1 MSEYQ
6 KQTAFF
12 KAVVLTDGEVEHRRL
27 RERILRAEY
36 DERCVRSAF
45 LKSFLLAFLSVVG
58 FAYSAVITPAVI
70 IEHEHYLRKFFE
82 VMALGSVLAMMIYM
96 ACWFYYR
103 AVMYQ
108 VHSDCRKYVM
118 SLVSRQTDVYVR
130 PRVER
135 ERVRPAFQPEALSP
149 AAA

>member
-36 DERCVRSAF
+36 DERCVRAAF
-45 LKSFLLAFLSVVG
+45 LKSVLLAFLSVVG

-70 IEHEHYLRKFFE
+70 IEHEHYLRKLF
-82 VMALGSVLAMMIYM
+82 
-96 ACWFYYR
+96 
-103 AVMYQ
+103 
-108 VHSDCRKYVM
+108 
-118 SLVSRQTDVYVR
+118 
-130 PRVER
+130 
-135 ERVRPAFQPEALSP
+135 
-149 AAA
+149 